1 MYFLRGTLPWQGVEA
16 GTEITQSS
24 MRKRAK
30 TSATANSSPLTLNT
44 ATLRLKRGHR
54 YGLCGENGK
63 GKSTLMRAINKGQG
77 SHILR

>member
-1 MYFLRGTLPWQGVEA
+1 
-16 GTEITQSS
+16 
-24 MRKRAK
+24 MRKRAR
-30 TSATANSSPLTLNT
+30 TSATANSSPLTLNM

-77 SHILR
+77 SHILG